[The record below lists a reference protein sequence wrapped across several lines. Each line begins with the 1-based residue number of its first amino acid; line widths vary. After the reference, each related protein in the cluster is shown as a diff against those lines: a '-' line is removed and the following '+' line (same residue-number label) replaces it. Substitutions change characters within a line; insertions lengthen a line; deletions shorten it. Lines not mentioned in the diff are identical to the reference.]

1 MDAELFV
8 AALLFIVPM
17 CFTPGPNNI
26 LCAAHGSQFG
36 VRATLPM
43 MVGMGVGWSTL
54 GLLIGLATGPIERHE
69 TVFEAL
75 GYVGAAYIAYIG
87 VNVLRSSGVN
97 TEDVTQRLGFKTGVA
112 LQVVNGKAWI
122 HFLVLMTT
130 FGQLFGA
137 GIVSK
142 LLLVLFNLMVG
153 WPAVLTWAAFGSSLR
168 SLFTSERSGKVLNQG
183 FGAALIGVAVYLI
196 MV

>member
-43 MVGMGVGWSTL
+43 MVGMGVGWSIL

-69 TVFEAL
+69 TVVEAL

-87 VNVLRSSGVN
+87 VNVLRSSGLN

-142 LLLVLFNLMVG
+142 FLLVLFNLMVG

>member
-43 MVGMGVGWSTL
+43 MVGMGVGWSIL

-97 TEDVTQRLGFKTGVA
+97 AEDVTQRLGFKTGVA

-130 FGQLFGA
+130 FGQLFGV

>member
-75 GYVGAAYIAYIG
+75 GYMGAAYIAYIG

>member
-43 MVGMGVGWSTL
+43 MVGMGVGWSIL